1 MCEDIKFAVDRGNS
15 HQDKAQQVGKGGTYY
30 IIQNLKMKCFFT
42 REVDKRKVEK
52 LEKLQAKHMK
62 LQRKGQTLLFSQ
74 IFSHKTIGD
83 NRAKSSIDQEVQN
96 LSERVS
102 KRIHTLKERIPDCNK
117 IDKAS
122 TLDDAIDYHNVNGE
136 RTLHAIGALMMFNF
150 HQSYSTTCTVVN
162 HQFFQSRC
170 LTCSSNQ

>member
-1 MCEDIKFAVDRGNS
+1 
-15 HQDKAQQVGKGGTYY
+15 
-30 IIQNLKMKCFFT
+30 FFT

-122 TLDDAIDYHNVNGE
+122 TLDDAIDY
-136 RTLHAIGALMMFNF
+136 
-150 HQSYSTTCTVVN
+150 
-162 HQFFQSRC
+162 
-170 LTCSSNQ
+170 